1 MKKREIGLTVSEIL
15 GDSGGWKKEAAE
27 IFAGRLQELLKE
39 YLSGTDETGPGLDEL
54 IAALK
59 RERERSRHWEP

>member
-1 MKKREIGLTVSEIL
+1 MKKREIGLTVSEIP
-15 GDSGGWKKEAAE
+15 GDSRGWKKEAAE
-27 IFAGRLQELLKE
+27 IFAVRLQELSKE
-39 YLSGTDETGPGLDEL
+39 EAEGTDEIESGLDEL